1 MNKSKNLSLFL
12 SNSSSTYYI
21 NTDLEGLFTYTNA
34 FFLKIFGFD
43 PKIILT
49 QSLAE
54 IIHPEDLDIYQDS
67 VMECLAHPGK
77 TVCSDLRIPRR
88 DGSLFWVRWEFGALL
103 DDSNHVAGI
112 QALGNDMTERKRAEL
127 ERNEAEY
134 SLHLLLNNTNEGFLL
149 VNTELDVVTFN
160 HSAHLLFQRFYGVPL
175 KRGLPLM
182 MFEEKEQFD
191 FVETLMQEALNGKQQ
206 ERQIRKS
213 IEGKDFIF
221 SVNYKPVLKDDSVK
235 GIILTYRNITKKV
248 LAEEKLIANERYFRA
263 LIENSADAIV
273 IINKEEKVTDI
284 SSSAHRILGYEI
296 SDLIGKT
303 AKDIIHPA
311 DLSRSRALFLDTL
324 NEYDAIRTTELRI
337 IDVKGN
343 IKWVFVTLNNLLHEP
358 SIAGV
363 VINFNDITQR
373 KNAESALLVSEE
385 KYRFLFFANP
395 QPMWIY
401 DQSTYE
407 FIEVNTAAVKHY
419 GYSREEFFNMTILDI
434 RPEEDIPEL
443 RKRLQSVV
451 QTPPGPSS
459 AKRIWRHIRKS
470 GEIIFVEIKSHAVD
484 YNGRKAFLVS
494 VNDLTNMVK
503 AELELVRSNERFSYA
518 VKATTEAI
526 WEWDLLSGE
535 YFIGNA
541 FTNISGWPVTAF
553 HTYEDLQPY
562 YHPDDR
568 NEAIHTISSSLEDP
582 GVESFSHEFR
592 FRQDN
597 GEYLYLAESAWII
610 RNDEGKAIKVVG
622 SMKDI
627 TKTKQYEQEL
637 LLSKERFELAGKA
650 TSDAIWDADLRNDTI
665 HWGEGFETLFG
676 YQVEKGNQSSN
687 TWIDHVHP
695 DDRERVLRM
704 HYNVVHNQ
712 PTEKFWQDE
721 YRFIRADGTVAH
733 VLDKGIIIRDDSGK
747 AFRIIG
753 AMQDITHRKEAEE
766 KLQRERFLLRT
777 MIDHLPDYINVKS
790 RSGKLIISNEANVKL
805 IGAEREQEILG
816 KTVFD
821 FLDPDTAE
829 RIANTDQRIMS
840 SGVQEVNQEEIFIT
854 PQKDK
859 RWLLTSRVPLKN
871 ESDQVIGIV
880 GISRDITEKKA
891 IEESLRKSLDQFAIL
906 SNATNDAIWDWD
918 LQSNRVTWN
927 KATTKLFGYEHL
939 ESGTDAQWWV
949 DGIHPQDR
957 FRVERDINR
966 HIKKGIKNWQSEYRF
981 RCVDG
986 TYKYV
991 LDRGYLLL
999 NENNKPYRM
1008 IGAMI
1013 DLTERKILEEE
1024 LAAQKVNRQRHI
1036 TEATIQAQE
1045 KERAEIGR
1053 ELHDNINQILTT
1065 TKLYLDMA
1073 INEEAI
1079 REELLVKCHK
1089 NVSVSIEEIRKLS
1102 RSLVPPSLGDI
1113 GIKEALGE
1121 MVTELNLTQRLKIRL
1136 RTSGL
1141 SKMNI
1146 PANSKLMIYRIVQEQ
1161 INNILKHSGASEAEI
1176 RLSVSGNWL
1185 QLNIA
1190 DNGVGFDLQKRKKG
1204 VGLNNITSRA
1214 ELHNGHI
1221 EIVSSPG
1228 NGCILKV
1235 SIPV

>member
-21 NTDLEGLFTYTNA
+21 NTDLEGVFTYTNA

-43 PKIILT
+43 PKKILT

-103 DDSNHVAGI
+103 DDQNHVAGI

-191 FVETLMQEALNGKQQ
+191 FVESLMQEALNGKQQ

-213 IEGKDFIF
+213 IEGKDLIF
-221 SVNYKPVLKDDSVK
+221 SVNYKPVLKDDVVK

-248 LAEEKLIANERYFRA
+248 IAEEQLIANERYFRA

-273 IINKEEKVTDI
+273 IIDKEEKVTDI
-284 SSSAHRILGYEI
+284 SSSAHHILGYELA
-296 SDLIGKT
+296 DLIGKT

-311 DLSRSRALFLDTL
+311 DLARSKALFLDTL
-324 NEYDAIRTTELRI
+324 KEYDAIRTTELRV
-337 IDVKGN
+337 IDVHGN

-407 FIEVNTAAVKHY
+407 FIEVNTAAVEHY

-443 RKRLQSVV
+443 KKRLESVLQSS
-451 QTPPGPSS
+451 PGPSS

-535 YFIGNA
+535 YFIGKA
-541 FTNISGWPVTAF
+541 FTNISGWPASAF
-553 HTYEDLQPY
+553 SSFEDLHPY

-568 NEAIHTISSSLEDP
+568 CEVLHTINTSLADGEVD
-582 GVESFSHEFR
+582 SFTHEFR

-597 GEYLYLAESAWII
+597 GEYLYLADSAWII
-610 RNDEGKAIKVVG
+610 RDDEGTAIKVVG

-627 TKTKQYEQEL
+627 SKTKQYEQEL

-676 YQVEKGNQSSN
+676 YQVEQDNQSSN

-695 DDRERVLRM
+695 DDRERVLRA
-704 HYNVVHNQ
+704 HYTVVHNQ
-712 PTEKFWQDE
+712 PEEKFWQDE
-721 YRFIRADGTVAH
+721 YRFIRADGTIAH
-733 VLDKGIIIRDDSGK
+733 VLDKGIIIRDEAGK

-790 RSGKLIISNEANVKL
+790 RTGKLIISNEANVKL
-805 IGAEREQEILG
+805 IGAESEQQILG
-816 KTVFD
+816 KTVFE
-821 FLDPDTAE
+821 FLDPQTAE
-829 RIANTDQRIMS
+829 RIADTDQRIMS

-891 IEESLRKSLDQFAIL
+891 IEESLRKTLDQYAIL
-906 SNATNDAIWDWD
+906 SNATNDAIWDWN
-918 LQSNRVTWN
+918 LHSGQVVWN
-927 KATTKLFGYEHL
+927 KATTTLFGYTEI
-939 ESGTDAQWWV
+939 EEGTDSSWWV
-949 DGIHPQDR
+949 DNIHPQDR
-957 FRVERDINR
+957 SRVEREIHR
-966 HIKKGIKNWQSEYRF
+966 HIKRAIKNWQSEYRF
-981 RCVDG
+981 RCADG
-986 TYKYV
+986 KYKYV

-999 NENNKPYRM
+999 NENNEPYRM

-1045 KERAEIGR
+1045 KERTEIGR

-1121 MVTELNLTQRLKIRL
+1121 MVTDLNLTQSLKVRL

-1141 SKMNI
+1141 SKLNI
-1146 PANSKLMIYRIVQEQ
+1146 PSNTKLMIYRIVQEQ
-1161 INNILKHSGASEAEI
+1161 VNNILKHSGASEAEI

-1185 QLNIA
+1185 QLLIS
-1190 DNGVGFDLQKRKKG
+1190 DNGSGFDMNKRKKG
-1204 VGLNNITSRA
+1204 IGLNNITSRA
-1214 ELHNGHI
+1214 ELHNGHL
-1221 EIVSSPG
+1221 EIQSSPG

>member
-21 NTDLEGLFTYTNA
+21 NTDLEGVFTYTNA

-43 PKIILT
+43 PKKILT

-103 DDSNHVAGI
+103 DDQNHVAGI

-191 FVETLMQEALNGKQQ
+191 FVESLMQEALNGKQQ

-213 IEGKDFIF
+213 IEGKDLIF
-221 SVNYKPVLKDDSVK
+221 SVNYKPVLKDDVVK

-248 LAEEKLIANERYFRA
+248 IAEEQLIANERYFRA

-273 IINKEEKVTDI
+273 IIDKEEKVTDI
-284 SSSAHRILGYEI
+284 SSSAHHILGYELA
-296 SDLIGKT
+296 DLIGKT

-311 DLSRSRALFLDTL
+311 DLARSKALFLDTL
-324 NEYDAIRTTELRI
+324 KEYDAIRTTELRI
-337 IDVKGN
+337 IDVHGN

-407 FIEVNTAAVKHY
+407 FIEVNTAAVEHY

-443 RKRLQSVV
+443 KKRLETVSQNS
-451 QTPPGPSS
+451 PGPSS

-541 FTNISGWPVTAF
+541 FTNISGWPASAF
-553 HTYEDLQPY
+553 SSFEDLHPY
-562 YHPDDR
+562 YHPEDR
-568 NEAIHTISSSLEDP
+568 NAVLHTINTSLADGEVD
-582 GVESFSHEFR
+582 SFTHEFR

-597 GEYLYLAESAWII
+597 GEYLYLADSAWII
-610 RNDEGKAIKVVG
+610 RDEEGTAIKVVG

-650 TSDAIWDADLRNDTI
+650 TSDAIWDADLRTDTI

-676 YQVEKGNQSSN
+676 YQVEQGNQSSN

-695 DDRERVLRM
+695 EDRERVLCA
-704 HYNVVHNQ
+704 HYSVVHNQ
-712 PTEKFWQDE
+712 PAEKFWQDE
-721 YRFIRADGTVAH
+721 YRFIRADGTIAH
-733 VLDKGIIIRDDSGK
+733 VLDKGIIIRDEAGK

-790 RSGKLIISNEANVKL
+790 RTGKLIISNEANVKL
-805 IGAEREQEILG
+805 IGAESEQQILG
-816 KTVFD
+816 KTVFE
-821 FLDPDTAE
+821 FLDPQTAE
-829 RIANTDQRIMS
+829 RIADTDQRIMS

-880 GISRDITEKKA
+880 GISRDITEKRA
-891 IEESLRKSLDQFAIL
+891 IEESLRKTLDQYAIL

-918 LQSNRVTWN
+918 LHSGKVVWN
-927 KATTKLFGYEHL
+927 KATTTLFGYTEI
-939 ESGTDAQWWV
+939 EEGTDSKWWV
-949 DGIHPQDR
+949 DNIHPQDR
-957 FRVERDINR
+957 SRVEREIHR
-966 HIKKGIKNWQSEYRF
+966 LIKRAIKNWQSEYRF
-981 RCVDG
+981 RCADG
-986 TYKYV
+986 RYKYV

-999 NENNKPYRM
+999 NENNEPYRM

-1045 KERAEIGR
+1045 KERTEIGR

-1121 MVTELNLTQRLKIRL
+1121 MVTDLNLTQSLKVRL

-1141 SKMNI
+1141 SKLNI
-1146 PANSKLMIYRIVQEQ
+1146 PSNTKLMIYRIVQEQ
-1161 INNILKHSGASEAEI
+1161 VNNILKHSGASEAEI

-1185 QLNIA
+1185 QLLIS
-1190 DNGVGFDLQKRKKG
+1190 DNGSGFDMNKRKKG
-1204 VGLNNITSRA
+1204 IGLNNITSRA
-1214 ELHNGHI
+1214 ELHNGHL
-1221 EIVSSPG
+1221 EIQSSPG